1 MGPSFPWSGN
11 EITSNDKKWDIII
24 INSPLPFGSMGRPS
38 FVQVYAI
45 DMGLPAAIMATVN
58 GSPSTPTA
66 VEDGGGANL
75 GGSEN
80 E

>member
-1 MGPSFPWSGN
+1 
-11 EITSNDKKWDIII
+11 
-24 INSPLPFGSMGRPS
+24 MGRPS

-66 VEDGGGANL
+66 VEDGGGANF

-80 E
+80 ERTFNTFLISTEILQLIRQ